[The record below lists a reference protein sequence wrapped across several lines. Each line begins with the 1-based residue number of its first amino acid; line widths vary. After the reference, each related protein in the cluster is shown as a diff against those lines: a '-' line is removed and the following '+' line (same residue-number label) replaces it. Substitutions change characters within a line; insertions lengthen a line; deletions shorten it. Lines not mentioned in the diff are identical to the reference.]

1 MTLKAYENAQR
12 IAEDPRQTEYRL
24 FGQVTSALVN
34 AQKTRATGGP
44 LVEALDWNRRLWRLL
59 AEDCMDD
66 GNKLPEPVRANI
78 ISLSL
83 WVTRYSKDVARK
95 RASLDPLISINR
107 TIMEGLR
114 GAA

>member
-1 MTLKAYENAQR
+1 MTLKAYETAQR

-24 FGQVTSALVN
+24 FGQVTSALIN
-34 AQKTRATGGP
+34 AQKTQVTGGP
-44 LVEALDWNRRLWRLL
+44 LMEALDWNRRLWRLL

-66 GNKLPEPVRANI
+66 GNKLPDSVRANI

-95 RASLDPLISINR
+95 RASLDPLIAINR
-107 TIMEGLR
+107 NIMEGLR